1 MAAARSCL
9 DVGDNRLLTV
19 APRCGNAKAFGVG
32 AVALVLPVFATSY
45 AVRWGGSTARS
56 RGRIVPTMV
65 LGSAS
70 AVGGY
75 LMAIEG
81 HSTVAGALLAL
92 GLPAV
97 GLFSDRFFRVLR

>member
-1 MAAARSCL
+1 
-9 DVGDNRLLTV
+9 
-19 APRCGNAKAFGVG
+19 
-32 AVALVLPVFATSY
+32 
-45 AVRWGGSTARS
+45 
-56 RGRIVPTMV
+56 MV